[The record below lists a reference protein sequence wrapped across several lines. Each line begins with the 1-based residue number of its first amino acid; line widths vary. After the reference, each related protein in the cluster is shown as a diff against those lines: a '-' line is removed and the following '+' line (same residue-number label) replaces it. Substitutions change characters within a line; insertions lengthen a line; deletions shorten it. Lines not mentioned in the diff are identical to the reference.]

1 MKRKNAVTVMIVLF
15 VCVAVYLNWS
25 YTRGLTGDDML
36 DAAGK
41 TKILGEAALVSQDE
55 TDVSNQNNSTNY
67 FEEARLEKQKSRDS
81 ALNILKE
88 TANRA
93 DASQE
98 SRDQAAS
105 SIEQIAVSGVTE
117 TRIETLVKA
126 KGFDDC
132 VALMNDESVN
142 IIVKAPTEGLTAGDI
157 AKIKD
162 IVVAETDF
170 DASKI
175 KVVEIK

>member
-25 YTRGLTGDDML
+25 YTRGLTGDDTL

-41 TKILGEAALVSQDE
+41 TKILGEAALVSQEE
-55 TDVSNQNNSTNY
+55 TDVANQNY
-67 FEEARLEKQKSRDS
+67 FDEARLEKQKSRDS

-88 TANRA
+88 TVNRE

-98 SRDQAAS
+98 SRDQAAAS
-105 SIEQIAVSGVTE
+105 MEQIAVSGVTE

>member
-1 MKRKNAVTVMIVLF
+1 MFLKRRGAVTALIVLF

-25 YTRGLTGDDML
+25 YTAGLTGDKSL
-36 DAAGK
+36 DASGK
-41 TKILGEAALVSQDE
+41 LKMLGETELV
-55 TDVSNQNNSTNY
+55 NQTEVEEEKPNDY
-67 FEEARLEKQKSRDS
+67 IDEARLEKQKSRDN
-81 ALNILKE
+81 AMNILKE
-88 TANRA
+88 TSEK
-93 DASQE
+93 DDVSQE

-105 SIEQIAVSGVTE
+105 SMEEIAVSGVAE
-117 TRIETLVKA
+117 TRIETMIKA

-132 VALMNDESVN
+132 VALISSDGVN
-142 IIVKAPTEGLTAGDI
+142 VIVKAPTDGLTAADI

-162 IVVAETDF
+162 IVISETDI

>member
-1 MKRKNAVTVMIVLF
+1 MFVKRKSAVTVMIVLF

-25 YTRGLTGDDML
+25 YTQDLTL
-36 DAAGK
+36 DQALDTAGK
-41 TKILGEAALVSQDE
+41 TKILGEATLV
-55 TDVSNQNNSTNY
+55 NQESKDSGTY
-67 FEEARLEKQKSRDS
+67 FDEARLEKQKSRDS

-88 TANRA
+88 TAEKEEL
-93 DASQE
+93 SQD
-98 SRDQAAS
+98 SRDQAAAS
-105 SIEQIAVSGVTE
+105 MEQIAVSGVTE

-132 VALMNDESVN
+132 VALMSEDSVN
-142 IIVKAPTEGLTAGDI
+142 IIVKSPKDGLTAGDI